1 MKLGGWPSRKLRLR
15 SGRWVSVSSLILS
28 PLFFSLAESI
38 KSCSL
43 PEDTPGVPADEQIL
57 GQHQLALEG
66 MTQMLNKMEFDEGV
80 IAKGLTE
87 LGEARH

>member
-1 MKLGGWPSRKLRLR
+1 MRQDSEVGWLADPEAQGQVAEVGLFSFILLL
-15 SGRWVSVSSLILS
+15 VLS
-28 PLFFSLAESI
+28 PCRLGI
-38 KSCSL
+38 
-43 PEDTPGVPADEQIL
+43 DVQIL

-66 MTQMLNKMEFDEGV
+66 LTGLLNRMEFDEGV

>member
-1 MKLGGWPSRKLRLR
+1 MKLGGWRIQKLRARLQ
-15 SGRWVSVSSLILS
+15 RWVVYLAYVLS
-28 PLFFSLAESI
+28 R
-38 KSCSL
+38 CRH
-43 PEDTPGVPADEQIL
+43 GADMQIL

-66 MTQMLNKMEFDEGV
+66 LTGLLNRMEFDEGV

>member
-1 MKLGGWPSRKLRLR
+1 MVGG
-15 SGRWVSVSSLILS
+15 SGSSGSGCRGGSL
-28 PLFFSLAESI
+28 LFNFAFSL
-38 KSCSL
+38 CRL
-43 PEDTPGVPADEQIL
+43 GVDVQIL

-66 MTQMLNKMEFDEGV
+66 LTGLLNRMEFDEGV

>member
-1 MKLGGWPSRKLRLR
+1 MRQDSEVGWLADPEAQGQVAEVGGLSCLRCR
-15 SGRWVSVSSLILS
+15 HG
-28 PLFFSLAESI
+28 
-38 KSCSL
+38 
-43 PEDTPGVPADEQIL
+43 ADMQIL

-66 MTQMLNKMEFDEGV
+66 LTGLLNRMEFDEGV